1 MSEND
6 DRLRQKVVDAIEKG
20 DFAVCEDMEDT
31 AVRENDRFEVVE
43 NRRTALTLAVQIS
56 HHRPSIQTTEQ
67 IIDLA
72 EEFFQWIQK

>member
-1 MSEND
+1 MSDND
-6 DRLRQKVVDAIEKG
+6 DKMRSQVVEAIEKG
-20 DFAVCEDMEDT
+20 DFAVCEDTEDM

-56 HHRPSIQTTEQ
+56 HHRPTIQTTEQ
-67 IIDLA
+67 VFELA